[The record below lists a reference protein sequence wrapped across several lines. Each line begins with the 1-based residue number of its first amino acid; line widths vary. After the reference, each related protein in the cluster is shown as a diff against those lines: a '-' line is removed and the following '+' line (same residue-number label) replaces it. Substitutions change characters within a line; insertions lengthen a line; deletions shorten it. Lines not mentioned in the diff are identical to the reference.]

1 MNIIREIEQIKFL
14 LNQSTSQYKLGLLT
28 NTEYDASL
36 KQLEARLRKLE
47 DIIFME
53 DSSDENIEKLP

>member
-36 KQLEARLRKLE
+36 RQLEARLRKLE